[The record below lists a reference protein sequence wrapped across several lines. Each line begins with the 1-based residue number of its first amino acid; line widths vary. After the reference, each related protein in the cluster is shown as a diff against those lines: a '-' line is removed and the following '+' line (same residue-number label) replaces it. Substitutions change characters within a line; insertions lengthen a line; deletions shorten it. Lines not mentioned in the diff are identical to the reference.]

1 MNLPELSI
9 RRPITTGIIN
19 HEIVEVTEGL
29 NEGDVVVTEGFYA
42 LKDGIKVQVKQ
53 DPIKIKE

>member
-1 MNLPELSI
+1 VVVNGRAVEKL
-9 RRPITTGIIN
+9 ITTGIVNSDIA
-19 HEIVEVTEGL
+19 EVKEGL
-29 NEGDVVVTEGFYA
+29 NEGDIVVTEGFYA